1 MGLPFFNSSYLDR
14 TVYLSEIDDMSGK
27 DVASLRAELKVAVS
41 SMQEK
46 MHEERDVA
54 ESDWLYGISL
64 KIKICEQFLE
74 RIDDLASLGSFSAR
88 YGSKLNHYY
97 LSYLWQEISN
107 ELGPHKAQQLF
118 DKSRVSAVAQLRK
131 ESVS

>member
-1 MGLPFFNSSYLDR
+1 MSSR
-14 TVYLSEIDDMSGK
+14 

-74 RIDDLASLGSFSAR
+74 RIDDLANLGSFAAL

-97 LSYLWQEISN
+97 LSHLWVEISN
-107 ELGPHKAQQLF
+107 ELGPHKAQELF
-118 DKSRVSAVAQLRK
+118 NKSRVSAVAQLRK
-131 ESVS
+131 ESAS

>member
-1 MGLPFFNSSYLDR
+1 MSSRD
-14 TVYLSEIDDMSGK
+14 T
-27 DVASLRAELKVAVS
+27 ASLRAELKVAIS

-74 RIDDLASLGSFSAR
+74 RIDELSNLDS
-88 YGSKLNHYY
+88 SKLNHYHLLY
-97 LSYLWQEISN
+97 LRQEIAN
-107 ELGPHKAQQLF
+107 ELGPLKAQQLF
-118 DKSRVSAVAQLRK
+118 DRSRVGAVNQLRK
-131 ESVS
+131 ESAS

>member
-1 MGLPFFNSSYLDR
+1 MSSR
-14 TVYLSEIDDMSGK
+14 
-27 DVASLRAELKVAVS
+27 DVSSLRAELKVAVS

-74 RIDDLASLGSFSAR
+74 RIDDLANLGSFAAL

-97 LSYLWQEISN
+97 LSHLWVEISN
-107 ELGPHKAQQLF
+107 ELGPLKAQQLF
-118 DKSRVSAVAQLRK
+118 DKSRVGAVAQLRK

>member
-1 MGLPFFNSSYLDR
+1 MSSR
-14 TVYLSEIDDMSGK
+14 

-74 RIDDLASLGSFSAR
+74 RIDELASLDS
-88 YGSKLNHYY
+88 SKLNHYY
-97 LSYLWQEISN
+97 LSYLWVEISN
-107 ELGPHKAQQLF
+107 ELGPHKAQELF
-118 DKSRVSAVAQLRK
+118 NKSRVSAVAQLRK
-131 ESVS
+131 ESAS

>member
-1 MGLPFFNSSYLDR
+1 MGLPFFNSSYLNR
-14 TVYLSEIDDMSGK
+14 TVYLSEIDDMSSR
-27 DVASLRAELKVAVS
+27 DVASLRAELKVAIS

-74 RIDDLASLGSFSAR
+74 RIDELASLDS
-88 YGSKLNHYY
+88 SKLNHYHLLY
-97 LSYLWQEISN
+97 LRQEISN
-107 ELGPHKAQQLF
+107 ELGPLKAQQLF
-118 DKSRVSAVAQLRK
+118 DKSRVGAVAQLRK
-131 ESVS
+131 ESAS

>member
-14 TVYLSEIDDMSGK
+14 TVYLPEIDDMSGK
-27 DVASLRAELKVAVS
+27 DVASLRAELKVAIS

-46 MHEERDVA
+46 MHEERDVG

-74 RIDDLASLGSFSAR
+74 RIELTNLDS
-88 YGSKLNHYY
+88 SKLNHYHLLY
-97 LSYLWQEISN
+97 LRQEISN
-107 ELGPHKAQQLF
+107 ELGPLKAQQLF
-118 DKSRVSAVAQLRK
+118 DKSRLGAVDQLRK

>member
-1 MGLPFFNSSYLDR
+1 MRNVFYDSDSL
-14 TVYLSEIDDMSGK
+14 GK
-27 DVASLRAELKVAVS
+27 SIYIADVQSLTRNDLNVLERELNLAISNMRV
-41 SMQEK
+41 K

-74 RIDDLASLGSFSAR
+74 RIDELASLDS
-88 YGSKLNHYY
+88 SKLNHYHLLY
-97 LSYLWQEISN
+97 LRQEISN
-107 ELGPHKAQQLF
+107 ELGPLKAQQLF
-118 DKSRVSAVAQLRK
+118 DKSRVGAVAQLRK

>member
-1 MGLPFFNSSYLDR
+1 MGLPFFNSSYLNR
-14 TVYLSEIDDMSGK
+14 TIYLSEIDDMPGR

-74 RIDDLASLGSFSAR
+74 RIDDLANLGSFAAL

-97 LSYLWQEISN
+97 LSHLWVEISN
-107 ELGPHKAQQLF
+107 ELGPHKAQELF
-118 DKSRVSAVAQLRK
+118 NKSRVSAVAQLRK
-131 ESVS
+131 ESAS

>member
-1 MGLPFFNSSYLDR
+1 
-14 TVYLSEIDDMSGK
+14 
-27 DVASLRAELKVAVS
+27 
-41 SMQEK
+41 

-74 RIDDLASLGSFSAR
+74 RIDELASLDS
-88 YGSKLNHYY
+88 SKLNHYHLLY
-97 LSYLWQEISN
+97 LRQEISN
-107 ELGPHKAQQLF
+107 ELGPLKAQQLF
-118 DKSRVSAVAQLRK
+118 DKSRVGAVAQLRK